1 MWTGS
6 ANCWGLKSEVMKR
19 KQLFSGVRRLVV
31 KVGTNVLTSQ
41 DGHLDRE
48 QIENLCVQIS
58 ELVKSK
64 REVVLVSSGAI
75 TAGTAALGLKQAP
88 KTIPEEQAAAAVGQG
103 RLMHIYNECLG
114 KLGVGQVL
122 LTQVDLRDRRRYLNA
137 RNTILTLLHAGVIP
151 IVNEN
156 DTVAVDELYF
166 GSRFG
171 DNDILSALVANLVEA
186 QVLIMLTD
194 VDGLLYEG
202 DGKLIEMV
210 EKVTPFLES
219 HIRRKRSVF
228 GRGGMISKIKAAKIV
243 TESGEM
249 VVIANGRLPGV
260 LNRILTGES
269 VGTLFLPRE
278 ERIGGRKRWIAFAL
292 ESRGILR
299 IDRGA
304 GEALGRGKSLLP
316 GGIEAVEGKF
326 GVGDAVGIRAG
337 RGKEFARGLVNYSS
351 EEVKRIMG
359 VKTKEI
365 ESILGYKSYDEIIHR
380 DNLVM
385 ME

>member
-1 MWTGS
+1 
-6 ANCWGLKSEVMKR
+6 MKR
-19 KQLFSGVRRLVV
+19 KQLFSGVKRLVV
-31 KVGTNVLTSQ
+31 KVGTNVLTSK
-41 DGHLDRE
+41 DGHLDRR
-48 QIENLCVQIS
+48 QIESLCAQIS

-75 TAGTAALGLKQAP
+75 TAGTSALGLRRKP
-88 KTIPEEQAAAAVGQG
+88 KTIQEEQAAAAVGQS
-103 RLMHIYNECLG
+103 RLMHIYNECFGGLS
-114 KLGVGQVL
+114 VGQVL
-122 LTQVDLRDRRRYLNA
+122 LTQADLRDRGRYLNA
-137 RNTILTLLHAGVIP
+137 RNTILTLLRAGVIP

-171 DNDILSALVANLVEA
+171 DNDILSALVTNLVEA

-194 VDGLLYEG
+194 VDGLLDET
-202 DGKLIEMV
+202 DGKLIEVV

-219 HIRRKRSVF
+219 HIRRTKSVF
-228 GRGGMISKIKAAKIV
+228 GRGGMVSKIKAAKIV
-243 TESGEM
+243 AESGEK

-260 LNRILTGES
+260 LKKILAGES

-278 ERIGGRKRWIAFAL
+278 ERIVGRKRWIAFAL

-299 IDRGA
+299 VDSGA
-304 GEALGRGKSLLP
+304 GEALERGKSLLP

-326 GVGDAVGIRAG
+326 KVGDAVGVRAG
-337 RGKEFARGLVNYSS
+337 SGKEFARGLVNYSS

-359 VKTKEI
+359 AKTKEI
-365 ESILGYKSYDEIIHR
+365 ESILGYKSYDEVIHR

>member
-1 MWTGS
+1 
-6 ANCWGLKSEVMKR
+6 VVKR
-19 KQLFSGVRRLVV
+19 KQLFSGVKRVVV
-31 KVGTNVLTSQ
+31 KVGTNILTSE
-41 DGHLDRE
+41 DGHLDRG
-48 QIENLCVQIS
+48 QIESLCVQIS

-64 REVVLVSSGAI
+64 WEVVLVSSGAVA
-75 TAGTAALGLKQAP
+75 AGTAALGLRRAP
-88 KTIPEEQAAAAVGQG
+88 KAIPEEQAAAAVGQG

-114 KLGVGQVL
+114 ELGVGQIL
-122 LTQVDLRDRRRYLNA
+122 LTQADLRDRRRYLNA
-137 RNTILTLLHAGVIP
+137 RNTILTLLRAGVIP

-219 HIRRKRSVF
+219 HIRKKRSVF
-228 GRGGMISKIKAAKIV
+228 GKGGMVSKIKAAKIV

-249 VVIANGRLPGV
+249 VVIANGRSPGV
-260 LNRILTGES
+260 LKKILTGES
-269 VGTLFLPRE
+269 VGTLFLPGE
-278 ERIGGRKRWIAFAL
+278 ERIGGRKRWIAFTL

-304 GEALGRGKSLLP
+304 GEALERGKSLLP
-316 GGIEAVEGKF
+316 GGIKAVEGKF
-326 GVGDAVGIRAG
+326 RVGDAVAIMTGS
-337 RGKEFARGLVNYSS
+337 GKEFARGLANYSS

-359 VKTKEI
+359 AKTKEI
-365 ESILGYKSYDEIIHR
+365 QSILGYKSYDEVIHR